1 MKFATVKWSPDKNE
15 WLKAHRG
22 VSFEAV
28 LAALQSNKVID
39 DVANANRPHQRNLI
53 VEIKGYICVVPYVW
67 DEDVIFLKTIYPD
80 RKMKEIYRKS
90 S

>member
-1 MKFATVKWSPDKNE
+1 MKFTTVKWSPDKNE
-15 WLKAHRG
+15 WLKTHRD

-39 DVANANRPHQRNLI
+39 DVANVNRPHQRNLI

-67 DEDVIFLKTIYPD
+67 DEEVVFLKTIYPD
-80 RKMKEIYRKS
+80 RKMKEIYGKS